1 MSDVRE
7 HILRA
12 ATRLFAERGFDGTP
26 LQAVADAV
34 GVRKPSVLYHFA
46 SKDALRSAVLD
57 AMIARWTEVLPT
69 VLLAAAKDRF
79 DAVLDSITDFFAA
92 DPDRAR
98 LLMREA
104 LDRPDALHTLL
115 ATHVRPWVQVIAAQ
129 LARARER
136 GHVQADADVDA
147 YAATVVHLI
156 VSTLAVE
163 STLSAF
169 LPEGASP
176 ERLRREVRRLA
187 RAGMFTENHFPAAQ
201 LRGAET

>member
-7 HILRA
+7 QILQS

-46 SKDALRSAVLD
+46 SKDVLRSAVLD
-57 AMIARWTEVLPT
+57 AMVARWTEVLPT

-129 LARARER
+129 LARARDR
-136 GHVQADADVDA
+136 GHVHADADADA

-163 STLSAF
+163 STLRAF

-176 ERLRREVRRLA
+176 ERLRHEVRRLA
-187 RAGMFTENHFPAAQ
+187 RAGMFTENHVQAA
-201 LRGAET
+201 RGAET